1 MSTGDVESSSGRR
14 TRRYRITVQ
23 GELTQRFLEP
33 LEGVFVDSSGDE
45 SILRCEIVDQA
56 KLQGVLSWLYEH
68 GIEILKVDPEDSI
81 PEFLKPPG
89 H

>member
-1 MSTGDVESSSGRR
+1 MCTGDAESSSGPR

-23 GELTQRFLEP
+23 GELTQRFLGP
-33 LEGVFVDSSGDE
+33 LEGVLVESSGDE
-45 SILRCEIVDQA
+45 SILCCEIIDQA

-81 PEFLKPPG
+81 PENLKPPR

>member
-1 MSTGDVESSSGRR
+1 MNTGDVEGSSGRR

-23 GELTQRFLEP
+23 GEVTQRFLVP
-33 LEGVFVDSSGDE
+33 LEGVFVESSGDE

-81 PEFLKPPG
+81 PEILKPPR